1 MNEGL
6 VISLFFLVLMAVII
20 MAVLYLERHW

>member
-6 VISLFFLVLMAVII
+6 AISLVFLALMAVIV

>member
-6 VISLFFLVLMAVII
+6 AISLFFLALMAVIV

>member
-6 VISLFFLVLMAVII
+6 VILLFFLVLMAVII